1 MQYCGYIKLATL
13 EYPRYM
19 FDILY
24 EHPEIQ
30 YSSPEYGEFP
40 HPSTYAIVRVAAQ
53 PEHNVDTHVAEQG
66 TPTQIDGEWYQS
78 WTVRALTDQEITDR
92 NLIREQVAAQI
103 AESASMNQQAGNDA
117 PSNTVTFIQPCANA
131 LAHTVTA
138 VGASWGRSQEWLL
151 CT

>member
-24 EHPEIQ
+24 EHPEIE

-40 HPSTYAIVRVAAQ
+40 HPSTYAIVRVVPL
-53 PEHNVDTHVAEQG
+53 PEYNVDTHVAEQG

-78 WTVRALTDQEITDR
+78 WTVRALTEQEITDR

-117 PSNTVTFIQPCANA
+117 PPNTVTFI
-131 LAHTVTA
+131 
-138 VGASWGRSQEWLL
+138 
-151 CT
+151 